1 MGARI
6 NLFVGWY
13 LVLQIF
19 LNNVLAEFGSGLLSM
34 LGMPETMAAKLGWLV
49 GGLFLVA
56 VLLAVRVYFREL
68 PPGVGKAEGRG
79 YKLGHGLI
87 LGSSVFA
94 LGVYV
99 LPFFIHGIE
108 NPVIATALAK
118 LVIGML
124 YPALG
129 MFGFGVSFIY
139 QSALPAEPQS
149 KQ

>member
-1 MGARI
+1 MVARI

-19 LNNVLAEFGSGLLSM
+19 LNNVLAEFGTLILSV
-34 LGMPETMAAKLGWLV
+34 LGMPDPMPTKLGWLV
-49 GGLFLVA
+49 GSLLLVA
-56 VLLAVRVYFREL
+56 LLLIVRVYFHEL
-68 PPGVGKAEGRG
+68 PPGVGKPEGKG

-99 LPFFIHGIE
+99 LPFFIHHIE
-108 NPVIATALAK
+108 DAVIATALAK

-139 QSALPAEPQS
+139 QSALPAEAQN
-149 KQ
+149 K